1 MALRG
6 RAFLAIWHD
15 IAGEAEAEYGVWH
28 TRQHMP
34 ERVGVPGFLAA
45 RRYVNWSL
53 ERERWFT
60 LYETATLE
68 TLGSD
73 AYRARLNNPTNWSMR
88 TQPNFR
94 NFARSACVTTASVG
108 RGIGGALATLRL
120 DVAKGAL
127 ADFEAAAGAL
137 AHRIAA
143 LDGVTGVHFGVAV
156 PEVTN
161 VKTRETEL
169 RASTG
174 EQIFDAV
181 AMVEGVGVRE
191 VTAAL
196 PQARKL
202 LAERVRIAHEVSAAY
217 ELGYCL
223 TADDAA

>member
-15 IAGEAEAEYGVWH
+15 IAREAEAEYGVWH

-34 ERVGVPGFLAA
+34 ERVGVPGFLVA
-45 RRYVNWSL
+45 RRYVNWGL

-60 LYETATLE
+60 LYETSTLE
-68 TLGSD
+68 TLGSE
-73 AYRARLNNPTNWSMR
+73 AYRARLNNPTHWSMR

-94 NFARSACVTTASVG
+94 NFARSACVTSASVG
-108 RGIGGALATLRL
+108 RGVGGALATIRL
-120 DVAKGAL
+120 GVAKGAL
-127 ADFEAAAGAL
+127 ADFEAASEAL

-143 LDGVTGVHFGVAV
+143 LNGVTGAHFGVAA
-156 PEVTN
+156 PEVTH

-169 RASTG
+169 RASTV
-174 EQIFDAV
+174 EEVFDAV
-181 AMVEGVGVRE
+181 AMVEGVGARE

-196 PQARKL
+196 PEARKL
-202 LAERVRIAHEVSAAY
+202 LAERVKIANEVSAGY
-217 ELGYCL
+217 ELAYYL